1 MQTGRQA
8 PHAFRHGRD
17 ARFRSS
23 NGAVGDK
30 VEGRG
35 QGAVSANLPPLRTSC
50 FPVNLTYL
58 IHLQVRYTAR
68 SRSVPAGLRTSYHL
82 S

>member
-23 NGAVGDK
+23 NVPSGIQSR
-30 VEGRG
+30 GRG

-58 IHLQVRYTAR
+58 IHLQYFTRHVLA
-68 SRSVPAGLRTSYHL
+68 PAQLAANVISP
-82 S
+82 